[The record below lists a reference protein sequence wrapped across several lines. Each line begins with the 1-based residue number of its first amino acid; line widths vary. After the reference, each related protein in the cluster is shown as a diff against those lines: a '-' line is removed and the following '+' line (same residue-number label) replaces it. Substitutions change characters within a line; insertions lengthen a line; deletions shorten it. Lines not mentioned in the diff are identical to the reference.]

1 MTSLYLNDES
11 CEFSC
16 LMRTVNVTDLS
27 HEMLGAMLDRYW
39 LIKKKKKKSI
49 KVPYGKKFPWKKSFI
64 KKFPKM

>member
-1 MTSLYLNDES
+1 
-11 CEFSC
+11 
-16 LMRTVNVTDLS
+16 MRTVNVTDLS

-49 KVPYGKKFPWKKSFI
+49 KVPYGKKFPWKKSFV